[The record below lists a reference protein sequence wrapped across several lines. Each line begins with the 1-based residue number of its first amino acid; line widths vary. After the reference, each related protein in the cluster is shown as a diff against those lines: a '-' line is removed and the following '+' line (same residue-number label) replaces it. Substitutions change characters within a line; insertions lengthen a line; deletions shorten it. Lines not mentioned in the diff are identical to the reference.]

1 MKGRHWALK
10 PVCTEIGIAFKGVGS
25 LNCVLL
31 FFFFSLCLG
40 DDQDTLKI
48 PGCLLL
54 IVLAHREKESRK
66 SLPTPKLKKKK
77 SLKQVIRRMGGK
89 EDKILSD
96 LTQL

>member
-10 PVCTEIGIAFKGVGS
+10 PVRTEIGIAFKGVGS
-25 LNCVLL
+25 LNCVT
-31 FFFFSLCLG
+31 FFFLSLCLG

-54 IVLAHREKESRK
+54 IVLAYTEKESRK
-66 SLPTPKLKKKK
+66 SLSTPKLKKKK